1 MPELFAGAPRGTVWS
16 VGGLI
21 AAVAELVQS
30 GFAACT
36 VRGEVS
42 AFSRAASGHC
52 YFNLKDPSGNA
63 ALRCA
68 LFRRAAQRVD
78 FQPQEGDAVEL
89 RGRLAVYEPRGELQL
104 VVESMQ
110 RSGAGALYE
119 RFLQLKAKLEAEG
132 LFDAALKRP
141 LPTHPASI
149 GLVTSLAG
157 AALHDVATT
166 LARRSPHV
174 RLVLYP
180 SLVQGAEA
188 PAALRAALAA
198 AATRNEVDVLLVCR
212 GGGSLEDL
220 WAFNDESLARALRTL
235 PMPVVSGIGHE
246 TDITLADLAADLR
259 AATPTAAAEIAA
271 PATAAA
277 RQRLEAHEIAILR
290 RLLAALEREAQRL
303 DRLTL
308 RLARPGEAVRRR
320 GHGLDL
326 LAQRLRSAARRG
338 IERSQARGGAA
349 ETRLRAALALARS
362 RALARAEGVAIRL
375 AAVDPRRVLARGY
388 AMLSDAGGRPV
399 TSVAAMARGDRLV
412 ASVSDGQA
420 GVVVESLSAAPPAR

>member
-52 YFNLKDPSGNA
+52 YFNLKDPSGSA

-68 LFRRAAQRVD
+68 LFRRAAQLVD

-104 VVESMQ
+104 IVESMQ

-132 LFDAALKRP
+132 LFDSALKRP
-141 LPTHPASI
+141 LPLHPGRV

-180 SLVQGAEA
+180 SLVQGPEA
-188 PAALRAALAA
+188 PAALRVALAA
-198 AATRNEVDVLLVCR
+198 AAARNEVDVLLVCR

-220 WAFNDESLARALRTL
+220 WAFNDESVARALRTL

-259 AATPTAAAEIAA
+259 AATPTAAAEMVA

-277 RQRLEAHEIAILR
+277 RQLLEAHEIAIVR
-290 RLLAALEREAQRL
+290 RVLAALEREAQRL
-303 DRLTL
+303 DRMTL

-320 GHGLDL
+320 GHLLDL
-326 LAQRLRSAARRG
+326 LAQRLH
-338 IERSQARGGAA
+338 GAA
-349 ETRLRAALALARS
+349 QRGVERGRARSSAVETRLRAALVFARS
-362 RALARAEGVAIRL
+362 RTAMRVEGAAVRL

-388 AMLSDAGGRPV
+388 AMLSDEGGHPV
-399 TSVAAMARGDRLV
+399 TSVAAMTRGDRLV
-412 ASVSDGQA
+412 ATVSDGQA
-420 GVVVESLSAAPPAR
+420 GVVVESLAASPASR